1 MKFLRQ
7 EEGARSF
14 CVGFADGELVEAV
27 SRDGPDGVPEDVTKF
42 GDNVDFTIMHGLLSQ
57 SNTVEVVPFVF
68 CSPFCS
74 SLGSPAGFRSLSDAL
89 FVSCSSEQTDSSIE
103 SLESSEKK
111 IGGIFLSNVV
121 LLTLLEFS
129 Y

>member
-42 GDNVDFTIMHGLLSQ
+42 GDNVDFTIMQGLLSQ
-57 SNTVEVVPFVF
+57 SNTVEVVPFVI
-68 CSPFCS
+68 CSLFWL
-74 SLGSPAGFRSLSDAL
+74 SLGSPIGFRSLSVTL
-89 FVSCSSEQTDSSIE
+89 FAFCSSEHTDSSIG

-111 IGGIFLSNVV
+111 IGGIILSNVV
-121 LLTLLEFS
+121 LFTL
-129 Y
+129 